1 MADFRIIQ
9 KKNSDKVEQQAVKAL
24 RAEYEI
30 TFIVM
35 TYKTT
40 ILGEGVQ
47 LPTTKRIFFFFF
59 KCRHTFKIKI
69 KNQQHKKH
77 R

>member
-1 MADFRIIQ
+1 MLQDGRLQ
-9 KKNSDKVEQQAVKAL
+9 NYTKKTDKVEQQAVKAL

-59 KCRHTFKIKI
+59 
-69 KNQQHKKH
+69 
-77 R
+77 